1 MQLQHLHFQS
11 NSPHPIKICNF
22 LSNLAEYLG
31 SLQSLG
37 IHGQEARSRRSPTIL
52 TPSSPGSGDAVIDL
66 LTRKQGT
73 DDGATTDDIFP
84 NVTSLSL
91 GNLLVSI
98 SKVLDMIE
106 SRRKLSA
113 DTPPHNG
120 KRLLFCNLTALATEH
135 HSMTDQELDEQMAQ
149 LARSRISNHQRDG
162 SRTDDTEDASDF
174 LRGVPKAEMQSYL
187 NPPLNWKEGLRRE
200 PEQQTRMK

>member
-1 MQLQHLHFQS
+1 
-11 NSPHPIKICNF
+11 
-22 LSNLAEYLG
+22 
-31 SLQSLG
+31 
-37 IHGQEARSRRSPTIL
+37 
-52 TPSSPGSGDAVIDL
+52 
-66 LTRKQGT
+66 
-73 DDGATTDDIFP
+73 
-84 NVTSLSL
+84 
-91 GNLLVSI
+91 
-98 SKVLDMIE
+98 MIE

-200 PEQQTRMK
+200 PEQQTRMKQLLEEGLELWL